1 MNYSQLRMANIR
13 KWFSSDQAPLGGL
26 QYDFKFVD
34 AFICHNL
41 DWDLSLKL
49 QTFFKQNKF
58 NIYWPWSTPGIQH
71 IQVNTE
77 RRISCS
83 HVLHYERGTRLSAG
97 AAAGLAVPYIISK
110 WKMRKAMRGSK
121 RLGLIGQFTYLRKGI
136 TKRIIISTGT
146 CFDGTGTVIA
156 GVNIVPLRSR
166 GRSRDSAVIEITETW
181 FSIPWSRVIRK
192 PD

>member
-121 RLGLIGQFTYLRKGI
+121 RLGLIGQFTYLSIMTVAIQGKYVYYI
-136 TKRIIISTGT
+136 FKTLYSIFSVLMHPLIKVLFKSISHYIY
-146 CFDGTGTVIA
+146 C
-156 GVNIVPLRSR
+156 L
-166 GRSRDSAVIEITETW
+166 VIEL
-181 FSIPWSRVIRK
+181 FAAANG
-192 PD
+192 